1 MKGNIT
7 KTVKKVNIRGLFY
20 NREAGTAE
28 EKDAYVYTTGV
39 GEDFNTADVVAQNP
53 GLIDVLNVGEST
65 DVTIGMSLDRFFS
78 FREFEKEKAN
88 KED

>member
-20 NREAGTAE
+20 NRESGTVE
-28 EKDAYVYTTGV
+28 EKDAYVYTGV

-53 GLIDVLNVGEST
+53 GLIEVINVGEST
-65 DVTIGMSLDRFFS
+65 DVTVGMTLDRFFN

-88 KED
+88 KKD